1 MAYKLQLPASSSIHP
16 IFHVSQ
22 LKSVVGQKH
31 TVVPS
36 LPTDIDGLQ
45 VHVQVL
51 ARRLIQCGG
60 ALVPQVKVAWSG
72 WDHSLVTWEDT
83 EALKATFPHA
93 SAWGQAVSEVVGIVS
108 DTPREAEDG
117 DRAVKNGQREIEEG
131 DVARPQRQK
140 RANKRVMGPKW
151 AV

>member
-1 MAYKLQLPASSSIHP
+1 MLILFPFQYVQSSVAARSNNKLAFKFFGPYTILQWIGAVAYKHQLPTSSSIHL

-72 WDHSLVTWEDT
+72 WDHSLVTWD
-83 EALKATFPHA
+83 KP
-93 SAWGQAVSEVVGIVS
+93 AWGQAVS
-108 DTPREAEDG
+108 
-117 DRAVKNGQREIEEG
+117 
-131 DVARPQRQK
+131 
-140 RANKRVMGPKW
+140 
-151 AV
+151 